1 MMRSLATATTASA
14 TKPASTRRPLSDV
27 AEHVAGERQ
36 TRPWRTA
43 ILLAAIASFLWLAV
57 SVATIYLLVRY
68 LPPTEVTLVGL
79 GGIAAGITAP
89 LTAIWLVALMLAR
102 AAPGETRTALNRIAA
117 AEAHFSEVTARTRRE
132 IDAID
137 GVLTAVAA
145 RVEDVRQTLAT
156 QAESLVDAAG
166 YLELRTAAISGTLGR
181 DKSAI
186 LALLEQLSIG
196 STAAN
201 AELANVINTL
211 PLAQQQAL
219 AIQALIGDSAASA
232 RTQIS
237 EVDLLLGSVAGR
249 HEDLKARAE
258 VSADQLRA
266 TLAAI
271 NAESTATAEQ
281 FGAQSA
287 RLETSVDA
295 AMTRASDALDAARKA
310 VDIQVEAVVTATGQA
325 KAILTDLGQT
335 TARTVNDQ
343 LAVMATEAE
352 RLTAELVRHEAL
364 SGDLVESYGRSF
376 GVLDAKLSNAAQSS
390 VAIFDGLSLRLQ
402 EFLTQVHG
410 LSSPLEASADQTR
423 ALETAVAAMHDSI
436 TASVVTLSST
446 LPDSLAATGSA
457 VDGVRASV
465 DALGSEI
472 DATSSKAAAVA
483 QPVESSRSAIAA
495 AADALSQQR
504 DGLDTLM
511 STITARLTTANKL
524 VGEIEQGTDAAA
536 LAATTKLL
544 EALVRARD
552 VAAQAEGAM
561 REALDRAILDSRTS
575 LAAAGDAAMRT
586 SFTDP
591 VIRQLS
597 QLTAASEA
605 SADAARGAGER
616 LSRQM
621 LAVLETATLVETRIQ
636 EADVRLEDASRQD
649 MSRRATLL
657 IDALNSASIDIAKAL
672 AIDVSDSSWTAY
684 LRGDRS
690 IFTRRSVKLLD
701 RGTAKAIVRQYETE
715 PEFRDSVRRYVN
727 DFEQL
732 MRSVAGEREASSLQ
746 ITLLASDTGKLYVA
760 LAQALER
767 IRN

>member
-1 MMRSLATATTASA
+1 MMRSLASATSASA
-14 TKPASTRRPLSDV
+14 TKPSPTRRPLVDI
-27 AEHVAGERQ
+27 AEDVAGERQ

-89 LTAIWLVALMLAR
+89 LTAIWLVALILAR
-102 AAPGETRTALNRIAA
+102 AAPGETRTALNRIAE
-117 AEAHFSEVTARTRRE
+117 AEAHFGEVTARTRRE

-137 GVLTAVAA
+137 GVLTAVAV
-145 RVEDVRQTLAT
+145 RVEEVRQTLAT
-156 QAESLVDAAG
+156 QAESLVDATG
-166 YLELRTAAISGTLGR
+166 YLEQRTAAISGTLGR
-181 DKSAI
+181 DKSSI
-186 LALLEQLSIG
+186 LALLEQLSLG

-201 AELANVINTL
+201 TELAKVMDRL
-211 PLAQQQAL
+211 PQAQQQAL
-219 AIQALIGDSAASA
+219 AIQMLIGESAAGA
-232 RTQIS
+232 RTQIG
-237 EVDLLLGSVAGR
+237 EVNLLLGNVAAQ

-295 AMTRASDALDAARKA
+295 AMSRASDALDAARKA
-310 VDIQVEAVVTATGQA
+310 IDIQVEAVLTATGQA
-325 KAILTDLGQT
+325 KAILTDLGQA
-335 TARTVNDQ
+335 TAQSVNDQ
-343 LAVMATEAE
+343 LSVMATEAE
-352 RLTAELVRHEAL
+352 RLTSELVRHEAL

-376 GVLDAKLSNAAQSS
+376 GVLDAKLGNAAHSS

-402 EFLTQVHG
+402 EFLSQVHG
-410 LSSPLEASADQTR
+410 LSRPLEASADHTR
-423 ALETAVAAMHDSI
+423 TLETAITAMRDSI
-436 TASVVTLSST
+436 AASVVTLSST

-465 DALGSEI
+465 GALGTEI
-472 DATSSKAAAVA
+472 DATSTKAAAVA
-483 QPVESSRSAIAA
+483 LPVESSRSAIAA
-495 AADALSQQR
+495 AAEALSEQR
-504 DGLDTLM
+504 NGLETLM
-511 STITARLTTANKL
+511 STITTRLVTANQL
-524 VGEIEQGTDAAA
+524 VGEIEHGTDAAA

-561 REALDRAILDSRTS
+561 REALDRAIVDSKSS
-575 LAAAGDAAMRT
+575 LAAASDAAMRS
-586 SFTDP
+586 SFTEP

-621 LAVLETATLVETRIQ
+621 LSVLETATLVESRIQ
-636 EADVRLEDASRQD
+636 EVDVRLEDAARQD

-672 AIDVSDSSWTAY
+672 SIDVSDSSWTAY

-701 RGTAKAIVRQYETE
+701 RGTAKAIIRQYETE

-732 MRSVAGEREASSLQ
+732 MRSVAATGEARSLQ

-767 IRN
+767 IRS

>member
-1 MMRSLATATTASA
+1 MMRSLATANSASA
-14 TKPASTRRPLSDV
+14 AKPSSSRRPLVDV
-27 AEHVAGERQ
+27 AEDVAGERQ

-89 LTAIWLVALMLAR
+89 LTAIWLVALILAR
-102 AAPGETRTALNRIAA
+102 AAPGETRTALNRIAE
-117 AEAHFSEVTARTRRE
+117 AEAHFGEVTARTRRE

-137 GVLTAVAA
+137 GVLTAVAV
-145 RVEDVRQTLAT
+145 RVEEVRQTLAT
-156 QAESLVDAAG
+156 QAESLVDATG
-166 YLELRTAAISGTLGR
+166 YLEQRTAAISGTLGR
-181 DKSAI
+181 DKSSI
-186 LALLEQLSIG
+186 LALLEQLSLG

-201 AELANVINTL
+201 TELAKVMDRL
-211 PLAQQQAL
+211 PQAQQQAL
-219 AIQALIGDSAASA
+219 AIQMLIGESAAGA
-232 RTQIS
+232 RTQIG
-237 EVDLLLGSVAGR
+237 EVNLLLGNVAAQ

-295 AMTRASDALDAARKA
+295 AMSRASDALDAARKA
-310 VDIQVEAVVTATGQA
+310 IDIQVEAVLTATGQA
-325 KAILTDLGQT
+325 KAILTDLGQA
-335 TARTVNDQ
+335 TAQSVNDQ
-343 LAVMATEAE
+343 LSVMATEAE
-352 RLTAELVRHEAL
+352 RLTSELVRHEAL

-376 GVLDAKLSNAAQSS
+376 GVLDAKLGNAAHSS

-402 EFLTQVHG
+402 EFLSQVHG
-410 LSSPLEASADQTR
+410 LSRPLEASADHTR
-423 ALETAVAAMHDSI
+423 TLETAITAMRDSI
-436 TASVVTLSST
+436 AASVVTLSST

-465 DALGSEI
+465 GALGTEI
-472 DATSSKAAAVA
+472 DATSTKAAAVA
-483 QPVESSRSAIAA
+483 LPVESSRSAIAA
-495 AADALSQQR
+495 AAEALSEQR
-504 DGLDTLM
+504 NGLETLM
-511 STITARLTTANKL
+511 STITTRLVTANQL
-524 VGEIEQGTDAAA
+524 VGEIEHGTDAAA

-561 REALDRAILDSRTS
+561 REALDRAIVDSKSS
-575 LAAAGDAAMRT
+575 LAAASDAAMRS
-586 SFTDP
+586 SFTEP

-621 LAVLETATLVETRIQ
+621 LSVLETATLVESRIQ
-636 EADVRLEDASRQD
+636 EVDVRLEDAARQD

-672 AIDVSDSSWTAY
+672 SIDVSDSSWTAY

-701 RGTAKAIVRQYETE
+701 RGTAKAIIRQYETE

-732 MRSVAGEREASSLQ
+732 MRSVTATGEARSLQ

-767 IRN
+767 IRS